1 MKRILITG
9 LHSYVGNTVEAYL
22 EQYNQSAGE
31 ILYQTDKISLRDG
44 NWRNN
49 SWEGYDCVLH
59 VAGLAHADVSKLSE
73 EEQKRYYEINADL
86 TGEAATKAAADGV
99 GQFIYCSSVIIYGE
113 SAGVGKEKVI
123 GKDTEPEPANF
134 YGDSKLKGEQAA
146 LAAANSGS
154 DRTPQGTAGGFD
166 AKRSDAGQMQVAIL
180 RLPMIYGKGSK
191 GNFPVLVK
199 LAEKMPVFPSVKNQ
213 RSMLYIE
220 NLAEFIR
227 QLVELGKGGVFYPQN
242 AEYVTTTDVV
252 KMVAKARNKRIATWG
267 ILNPFVKLASVM
279 PGRIGKLAN
288 KAFGSLTIDQTL
300 SFNEISGYQVCNFE
314 ESIKRSVS
322 E

>member
-9 LHSYVGNTVEAYL
+9 LHSYVGNAVEAYL

-31 ILYQTDKISLRDG
+31 TLYQTDKISLRDG
-44 NWRNN
+44 NWKNN

-73 EEQKRYYEINADL
+73 EEQKLYYEINADL
-86 TGEAATKAAADGV
+86 TGEAVAKAAADGV

-123 GKDTEPEPANF
+123 GKDTKPEPANF

-146 LAAANSGS
+146 VANSGI
-154 DRTPQGTAGGFD
+154 DRTPQGAAGGFA
-166 AKRSDAGQMQVAIL
+166 AKRGDAGQMQVAIL

-227 QLVELGKGGVFYPQN
+227 QLIELGKGGVFYPQN
-242 AEYVTTTDVV
+242 EEYVTTTDVV

-267 ILNPFVKLASVM
+267 ILNPFVKLASLM

-300 SFNEISGYQVCNFE
+300 SFNEISRYQVCNFE